1 MTVVALNIFKNLVL
15 VSLRIAIVCL
25 GGFTER
31 PTKEQMEVSR
41 KEASGRNNQILA
53 EQAQNNQQG
62 GWDLVIE
69 GKTATL
75 SQY

>member
-1 MTVVALNIFKNLVL
+1 VVALNIFKNLVL

-25 GGFTER
+25 GRCTER
-31 PTKEQMEVSR
+31 PKKGQMEVSR

-62 GWDLVIE
+62 GWNLVRE
-69 GKTATL
+69 GKTASL
-75 SQY
+75 LQN